1 VEKSPVVLIT
11 GCSTGI
17 GFETSLLLAREGYRV
32 FASMRD
38 LKKSSALRQAAQGL
52 SLEIIPMD
60 VDKTASIRR
69 GVAAIRRKAVRI
81 DILINNAGFGA
92 FGALEE
98 FTDAEI
104 LGQYQTNVFG
114 LLTVTREV
122 LPLMRRQGSG
132 RILHIGSLAGKMT
145 FAGIG
150 LYCSSKYAVEAVA
163 ESLRLEVRPFNIQ
176 VALVEPGVIETRF
189 KSNRRK
195 AEAFLQGRSA
205 YQQVMNRVF
214 AWSNHRAEGAPVAE
228 KVAATIL
235 KALRARRMAVRYS
248 VGFDAVWYPV
258 AKRFMP
264 DFFYDQLMRW
274 MYGRFQKGPA

>member
-1 VEKSPVVLIT
+1 MEKSPVVLIT

-17 GFETSLLLAREGYRV
+17 GFETSLILAREGYRV
-32 FASMRD
+32 FATMRD
-38 LKKSSALRQAAQGL
+38 LKRSSALRQAAQGL
-52 SLEIIPMD
+52 PLEIVPLD
-60 VDKTASIRR
+60 VDKARS
-69 GVAAIRRKAVRI
+69 VHKAVAVVRRMAGRI

-98 FTDAEI
+98 FTDEEI

-122 LPLMRRQGSG
+122 LPLMRHQGSG
-132 RILHIGSLAGKMT
+132 RILHVGSLAGKMT

-150 LYCSSKYAVEAVA
+150 LYCSSKYSVEAIA

-195 AEAFLQGRSA
+195 SQAFLQGRSA
-205 YQQVMNRVF
+205 YQSVMNRVF
-214 AWSNHRAEGAPVAE
+214 AWSNRRAEGAPVAE
-228 KVAATIL
+228 KVAVAIL
-235 KALRARRMAVRYS
+235 KALRVRRMAIRYS

-264 DFFYDQLMRW
+264 DSFYDQLMRW